1 MFKKPNTKQVSRP
14 YQNKKLEE
22 NIDIKFSK
30 AEIKSLVH
38 ETPDSGEIVYTYES
52 VDITK
57 GWTSPDG
64 AVYEITE
71 TENGVT
77 VVATTSKGAWSTLK
91 YVFPEIYKDAYSVK
105 LTVTG
110 PAGKYILIK
119 YNNAKEVKVEFTGEL
134 QEIEVVFAVSLDMT
148 KPLYFFLEPGK
159 TVEES
164 FEVHF
169 SKIEL
174 VRQVEQKVEEP
185 TYEEVSLL
193 EGWISA
199 DATAYEISNENGV
212 LSITGTTTKGT
223 WSTAKL
229 VISDLGIE
237 GTVSFRIKVTGPA
250 DHSMIFKV
258 NNKVEQKVEF
268 TGEEQ
273 VVEMTLAVDLDSSK
287 PLYIFIDGGKT
298 LTENVTIQIS
308 ELVAVVEK

>member
-1 MFKKPNTKQVSRP
+1 
-14 YQNKKLEE
+14 
-22 NIDIKFSK
+22 
-30 AEIKSLVH
+30 
-38 ETPDSGEIVYTYES
+38 
-52 VDITK
+52 
-57 GWTSPDG
+57 
-64 AVYEITE
+64 
-71 TENGVT
+71 
-77 VVATTSKGAWSTLK
+77 
-91 YVFPEIYKDAYSVK
+91 
-105 LTVTG
+105 
-110 PAGKYILIK
+110 
-119 YNNAKEVKVEFTGEL
+119 
-134 QEIEVVFAVSLDMT
+134 MT

-258 NNKVEQKVEF
+258 NNKVEQKVVF

-287 PLYIFIDGGKT
+287 PLYIFVDGGKT